1 MPDVTAL
8 FYIAIMAFYLLHKN
22 EEAKILVPVI
32 GFAAIPLF
40 SNDYWQWFQLS
51 AALSVVVIVIEKEKA
66 GYTGGGAVSAFAA
79 FFIGALLVSI
89 FIHATSSAVTS
100 LNSTN
105 FNFKHPLSY
114 AWPREVVILYASA
127 FIAALLGILFNVRML
142 VAFYGA
148 VIIAGLLAVLPHF
161 CGSFLYGLALS
172 VIIIVVTFAV
182 AFIKK
187 AQEEACF
194 IFAYIGAGLIQVSCL
209 VKYFS

>member
-1 MPDVTAL
+1 MPDITAL

-22 EEAKILVPVI
+22 EEAKILAPVI

-100 LNSTN
+100 LNSTS

-114 AWPREVVILYASA
+114 EWPRHIVILYAFA
-127 FIAALLGILFNVRML
+127 FVFALLGVLLNAHML

-148 VIIAGLLAVLPHF
+148 LIIACLLAVLPHF
-161 CGSFLYGLALS
+161 CGSFLYGIALS
-172 VIIIVVTFAV
+172 VTIIVVTFAM

-187 AQEEACF
+187 AQEEARF
-194 IFAYIGAGLIQVSCL
+194 IFAYIGAGLMLVSSL

>member
-89 FIHATSSAVTS
+89 FIYATSSAVTS

-127 FIAALLGILFNVRML
+127 FITALLGILFNVRML

-148 VIIAGLLAVLPHF
+148 VIIACLLAVLPHF
-161 CGSFLYGLALS
+161 CDSFLYGLALS
-172 VIIIVVTFAV
+172 VVIIVVTFAV

-187 AQEEACF
+187 AQEEARF
-194 IFAYIGAGLIQVSCL
+194 IFAYIGVGLIQVSCL

>member
-100 LNSTN
+100 LKSTN

-114 AWPREVVILYASA
+114 EWSREVVILYASS
-127 FIAALLGILFNVRML
+127 FITALLGILFNVRMPAAHNGL
-142 VAFYGA
+142 

-172 VIIIVVTFAV
+172 VIIIVVTFLV
-182 AFIKK
+182 ALVKK
-187 AQEEACF
+187 AQEEARVTFLC
-194 IFAYIGAGLIQVSCL
+194 IGAGLMQVSCL

>member
-22 EEAKILVPVI
+22 KEAKILVPVI

-89 FIHATSSAVTS
+89 VIHATSSAVTS

-127 FIAALLGILFNVRML
+127 FITALLGILFNVRML

-148 VIIAGLLAVLPHF
+148 VIIACLLAVLPHF

-187 AQEEACF
+187 AQEEARF